1 MRAGERPQLGH
12 EVVAHPG
19 VQELVELGA
28 VLVGDAERGV
38 AGVDELTS
46 GVDEPVEHGVE
57 AQLARNREHHVAHR
71 RERVVARDG
80 CHVVHPT
87 SVD

>member
-1 MRAGERPQLGH
+1 MRAGERAQLGH
-12 EVVAHPG
+12 EVVAHAG
-19 VQELVELGA
+19 VEELVELGA
-28 VLVGDAERGV
+28 VLVGDAERRI
-38 AGVDELTS
+38 AGVDELT
-46 GVDEPVEHGVE
+46 GRVHQAVEHRVE
-57 AQLARNREHHVAHR
+57 SQLAGDREDHIAHC